1 LYPLNEHTPLLNP
14 VSAETLP
21 RPRLQ
26 NRGITRALRE
36 IVETLALIAVIYAF
50 VNLVSARFVVDG
62 RSMEPNFET
71 GQFLIVNRVN
81 YMLGT
86 PSRGDII
93 VFHYPR
99 NVEQDYIKR
108 VIGLPGESVELRNQ
122 QVYINGELL
131 EEPYINEPCEPSRC
145 RDDIW
150 QLGEDEYF
158 VMGDNRNHSQD
169 SRVFG
174 PVHEQFI
181 VGEALLRY
189 WPPDKIG
196 LLTHL
201 GYDSEE

>member
-1 LYPLNEHTPLLNP
+1 M
-14 VSAETLP
+14 V
-21 RPRLQ
+21 
-26 NRGITRALRE
+26 RE
-36 IVETLALIAVIYAF
+36 IIETLALIAVIYAL

-86 PSRGDII
+86 PSRGDIV

-108 VIGLPGESVELRNQ
+108 VIGLPGETVELRNQ
-122 QVYINGELL
+122 QVYINGQLL

-145 RDDIW
+145 RDESW
-150 QLGEDEYF
+150 QLGADEYF

-174 PVHEQFI
+174 PVNERFL

-189 WPPDKIG
+189 WPVEKIG

-201 GYDSEE
+201 GYDSQE